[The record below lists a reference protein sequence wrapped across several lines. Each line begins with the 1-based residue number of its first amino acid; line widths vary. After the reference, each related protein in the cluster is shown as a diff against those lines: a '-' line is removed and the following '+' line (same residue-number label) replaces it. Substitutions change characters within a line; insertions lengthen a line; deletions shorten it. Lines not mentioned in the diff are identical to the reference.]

1 MIRLLR
7 TDPDPTMKACSHC
20 VSDHYGSAVVFNHID
35 LEYTLFLL
43 ANIEKEKQEVKICS
57 RQCGKIEVLAI
68 DNPKCS
74 FRVTDH
80 LRTFLIGEQ
89 LLAPPLLSEQSAP
102 GDKLSSGCVWAN
114 YVIKQTRCL
123 DCLEKIKPSRLH
135 KLSGVTSLL
144 SIQSSKHALYGK
156 LSDCMYMHSC
166 EQLLFVP
173 NAMCLYEMDINSTSA
188 KPGLKLLQDR
198 KKPNKPTAYV
208 RQSQRKTPGNFL
220 PLSLGPPS
228 TTSVYMNA
236 QTHDHPASE
245 HKVHSLLKLTKT
257 SSLLVLMAM
266 LQQM

>member
-1 MIRLLR
+1 ML
-7 TDPDPTMKACSHC
+7 
-20 VSDHYGSAVVFNHID
+20 
-35 LEYTLFLL
+35 
-43 ANIEKEKQEVKICS
+43 
-57 RQCGKIEVLAI
+57 
-68 DNPKCS
+68 
-74 FRVTDH
+74 
-80 LRTFLIGEQ
+80 
-89 LLAPPLLSEQSAP
+89 
-102 GDKLSSGCVWAN
+102 WAN
-114 YVIKQTRCL
+114 YVIEDTRSL
-123 DCLEKIKPSRLH
+123 DCLKKVKPSRLH

-156 LSDCMYMHSC
+156 RAELSECLYVYSC

-173 NAMCLYEMDINSTSA
+173 NAVCLYEMDIDSTAA
-188 KPGLKLLQDR
+188 KPGLKLLEDH